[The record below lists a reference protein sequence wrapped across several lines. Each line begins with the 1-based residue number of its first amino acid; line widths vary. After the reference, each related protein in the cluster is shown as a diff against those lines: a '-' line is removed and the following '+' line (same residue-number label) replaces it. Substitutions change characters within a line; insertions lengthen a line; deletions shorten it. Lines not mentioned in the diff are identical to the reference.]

1 MRLARVGSRRSS
13 RKYQLIPLHPVIRS
27 GSQPER
33 VTTDMSAKISKVVL
47 VVLAIASLVVQADA
61 ESQKSQEHW
70 VTSWG
75 AAVHT
80 PLTFPGLPPTP
91 VFDNQTIR
99 MIVRPTIG
107 GQRIRVRFSNAYG
120 TSPLEIGS
128 ASIALT
134 DHGSVISPGSNHPLT
149 FNGATSVKIP
159 PGAPILSDP
168 VDLKVPPFAEVAISI
183 YLPHNSIAATTH
195 FWAQHETYI
204 AGPGDSTSKS
214 ELQNASTTTSWY
226 WLADLEVSA
235 PDKFA
240 TLVAFGDSI
249 TDGVG
254 AKQGEYGDWPDQL
267 ARRLA
272 EASGSSS
279 LAIVNE
285 GIGGNRIWHDGAGV
299 SALARFDRDVLASP
313 GVTDVMVIEGIND
326 IGWPHMKPRLKKQG
340 ATPLSSPFAT
350 ETVTAN
356 EIILGLKQLIDR
368 AHQHGIRMFGAT
380 LTPYEGADYYSKDGE
395 AERQQVNEWI
405 RTSGA
410 FDGVVDFDMA
420 VRDPAHPSR
429 FREEYQSGD
438 HLHPNAAGY
447 KAMAA
452 AIDITSLRYSRSS
465 ASHTASKEE
474 SR

>member
-1 MRLARVGSRRSS
+1 MTA
-13 RKYQLIPLHPVIRS
+13 
-27 GSQPER
+27 
-33 VTTDMSAKISKVVL
+33 DMSANISKVVL
-47 VVLAIASLVVQADA
+47 VVLAIASLVIQAGA
-61 ESQKSQEHW
+61 ENQKPQERW
-70 VTSWG
+70 VTSWS

-80 PLTFPGLPPTP
+80 PLTFPGLPPTR

-99 MIVRPTIG
+99 MTVRPTIG
-107 GQRIRVRFSNAYG
+107 GQRVRVRFSNAYG
-120 TSPLEIGS
+120 RSPLEIGS

-149 FNGATSVKIP
+149 FSGAASVKIP
-159 PGAPILSDP
+159 PGAPMLSDP
-168 VDLKVPPFAEVAISI
+168 VDLKVPPFAEVAISV
-183 YLPHNSIAATTH
+183 YLPHKSIATTTH

-204 AGPGDSTSKS
+204 AGPGDSTEKS
-214 ELQNASTTTSWY
+214 ELQNTYTTTSWY

-267 ARRLA
+267 ARRLV
-272 EASGSSS
+272 EAPESPS

-299 SALARFDRDVLASP
+299 SALARFDRDVLACP
-313 GVTDVMVIEGIND
+313 GVTDVMILEGIND
-326 IGWPHMKPRLKKQG
+326 IGWPHMKPRPTKQG
-340 ATPLSSPFAT
+340 TAPLSGPFAT
-350 ETVTAN
+350 ETVTAK
-356 EIILGLKQLIDR
+356 EIILGFKQLIDR

-380 LTPYEGADYYSKDGE
+380 LTPYEGADYYSEDGE

-429 FREEYQSGD
+429 LREEYQSGD
-438 HLHPNAAGY
+438 HLHPSAAGY

-452 AIDITSLRYSRSS
+452 AIDIASLRSSRSS
-465 ASHTASKEE
+465 ASRRTSKEE
-474 SR
+474 NQ